1 MKECNKQFKKKT
13 LASSFIYG
21 GLGYGKVCVSN
32 KISDM
37 LMIIAFPPLFVFFH
51 QKKRK
56 KYDFIQLLT
65 SIFLTSLFYFPGFI
79 HALSIMKTKK
89 KH

>member
-1 MKECNKQFKKKT
+1 MKECNKQFKNKT
-13 LASSFIYG
+13 IASSFMYG

-32 KISDM
+32 NISDI
-37 LMIIAFPPLFVFFH
+37 LILIAFPPLFVILN
-51 QKKRK
+51 QKKQK
-56 KYDFIQLLT
+56 KYDFIEILT

-79 HALSIMKTKK
+79 HALNILKTKK